1 MYGRTVTLDPR
12 SQELRLSGASRWM
25 AGSTGTTEDGA
36 MGLLDKVKVQAGQ
49 IAEKAQQG
57 VAQGKDRLE
66 EMQANKRGEALLHD
80 LGAAYYAQQ
89 RHDGPA
95 DAVQTALAAMDAH
108 VVLHGEPDAQPPAD
122 GAAGD

>member
-1 MYGRTVTLDPR
+1 
-12 SQELRLSGASRWM
+12 
-25 AGSTGTTEDGA
+25 

-66 EMQANKRGEALLHD
+66 EMQANKRGEALLQD

-89 RHDGPA
+89 RHDRPA
-95 DAVQTALAAMDAH
+95 EAVQSALAAMDAH
-108 VVLHGEPDAQPPAD
+108 VVLHGEPDSQAPAD